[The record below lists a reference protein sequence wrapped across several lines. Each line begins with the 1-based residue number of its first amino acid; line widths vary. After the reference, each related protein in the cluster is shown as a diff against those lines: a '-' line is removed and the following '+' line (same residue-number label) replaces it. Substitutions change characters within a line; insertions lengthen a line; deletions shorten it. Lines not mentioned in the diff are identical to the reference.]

1 MKKKTI
7 SQIKLNNGETT
18 TNLQL
23 IQREIESHFSKLYT
37 TKINDSLA
45 PQQTKD
51 FQNFIETLDL
61 PKLSNDEQA
70 ELEHDLIIEEVKNSP
85 LSFENSKT
93 PGEDGFTKEFYETFF
108 DTLCNELLSSYKEA
122 LCSGKLSVL

>member
-1 MKKKTI
+1 MT
-7 SQIKLNNGETT
+7 SQIKMNKTT

-70 ELEHDLIIEEVKNSP
+70 ELEHDLTLEEVKNSL
-85 LSFENSKT
+85 LSF
-93 PGEDGFTKEFYETFF
+93 
-108 DTLCNELLSSYKEA
+108 
-122 LCSGKLSVL
+122 